1 MLKVGVRSGSEDGDV
16 HDVVLS
22 GEPLDTVP
30 IRTTTLARSLNLNN
44 KRLSKD
50 LSDDELA
57 AYFALR
63 SAGDRLQRA
72 VTRQLRSYDLTEVQ
86 FSILAQLRSRTNGV
100 GMSELARGLV
110 VTKSGLT
117 YQAGQLEGRGL
128 VTRGTSADDDR
139 AVLLQLTPDGEALLA
154 TVMPAHIAL
163 VRELFI
169 DRIDPDD
176 LATVRDAL
184 ARVAQN
190 ERTSG
195 P

>member
-1 MLKVGVRSGSEDGDV
+1 
-16 HDVVLS
+16 
-22 GEPLDTVP
+22 
-30 IRTTTLARSLNLNN
+30 LNN
-44 KRLSKD
+44 TGLTKG

-63 SAGDRLQRA
+63 GAGDRLQRA

-86 FSILAQLRSRTNGV
+86 FSILAQLGTRPGGI

-128 VTRGTSADDDR
+128 ITRGTRADDDR
-139 AVLLQLTPDGEALLA
+139 AVLLRLTPDGEALLA
-154 TVMPAHIAL
+154 RVLPAHVAL
-163 VRELFI
+163 VRDLFI

-176 LATVRDAL
+176 LVTVRDAL
-184 ARVAQN
+184 AQVARN
-190 ERTSG
+190 DRHERIINNPLPPRDAG
-195 P
+195 